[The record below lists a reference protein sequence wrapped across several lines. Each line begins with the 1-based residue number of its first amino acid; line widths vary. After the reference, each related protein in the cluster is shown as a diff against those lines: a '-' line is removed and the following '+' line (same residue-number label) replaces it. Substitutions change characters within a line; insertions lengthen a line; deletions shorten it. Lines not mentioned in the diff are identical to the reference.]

1 MVLVLVLLFYLVSQ
15 KVDYKNMNNV
25 EQANFKNNDV
35 SMSYPTGYQ
44 ELTRWR
50 ITDDGVM
57 GGKSEGKIILNQD
70 SVLFTG
76 EVSLENN
83 GGFTSTFHPI
93 TSLATNQKNITIDV
107 QGDGHIYQLRLVTIV
122 DGYRLSYKHE
132 FSTSLNK
139 RQQMTFKLSDFK
151 ASFRGRNIANAPKL
165 KSEDIVEV
173 GFLLNLT
180 KLKISPQK
188 LHNSKPFSLSIFHI
202 RAM

>member
-1 MVLVLVLLFYLVSQ
+1 MKWVMVLVLVLLFYLVSQ

-25 EQANFKNNDV
+25 EQANFKNNGV

-50 ITDDGVM
+50 ITNDGVM

-76 EVSLENN
+76 EVSRENN
-83 GGFTSTFHPI
+83 GGFTSTFHPV
-93 TSLATNQKNITIDV
+93 TPLATNQKNITIDV

-139 RQQMTFKLSDFK
+139 RQQMTFKLTDFQ
-151 ASFRGRNIANAPKL
+151 ASFRGRMITNAPEL
-165 KSEDIVEV
+165 KSEDIIEV
-173 GFLLNLT
+173 GFILNLT
-180 KLKISPQK
+180 KLNIQK
-188 LHNSKPFSLSIFHI
+188 SRPFSLSIFNI